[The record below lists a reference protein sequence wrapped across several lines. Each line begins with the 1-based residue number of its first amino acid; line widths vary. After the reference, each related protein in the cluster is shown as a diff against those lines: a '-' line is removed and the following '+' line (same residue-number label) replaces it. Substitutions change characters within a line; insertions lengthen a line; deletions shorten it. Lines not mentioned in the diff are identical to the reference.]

1 VFVTY
6 LVEVPR
12 DRGGSISR
20 EVDTPPSDPVQR
32 RQGGRAQ
39 RERALAAARTSGETP
54 FGIVAVWSRAQGAG
68 KA

>member
-6 LVEVPR
+6 LVEAPR
-12 DRGGSISR
+12 DRGGSISL

-32 RQGGRAQ
+32 RRAGRAQ
-39 RERALAAARTSGETP
+39 RERALAAARPSGETP
-54 FGIVAVWSRAQGAG
+54 FRVVAGWSRAKGAG